1 MKEICII
8 MKRIVFILILS
19 LVQLGIYAQQKILM
33 NQEESG
39 IYTIPCEVNGLKLR
53 FVFDTG
59 ASDVHISLLDAAFM
73 LKNGYISKDDFIGK
87 GSYTMADGSISD
99 NAVINLKEIRIGNLR
114 IKDVKASISSKIN
127 ASLLLGQSAIQ
138 KIGKYTIDGNYLI
151 LHESQDL
158 DKWEKYRVIDSKGDY
173 TGEYK
178 DGLRHGKGVCKYPSG
193 NVYDGE
199 WENDKEN
206 GYGVYTW
213 PNGDKYEGYFRNG
226 LRNGRGTYTWPSGE
240 KYVGQWIDG
249 KRNGQGTDYYSN
261 GDKYVGNWVNSNRE
275 GSGVLFYADGR
286 KYSGSWL
293 KDKMDGK
300 GIFTWPKGDK
310 YEGSFVEGF
319 REGDGT
325 YLWSDGAK
333 YVGSWKHGK
342 RNGYGTYTNSN
353 GKIESGF
360 WNDDKLDSGGKYNN
374 VAASSSVSSNNTNGK
389 YYIAETTTILN
400 LRECPSVD
408 CDIIAKIPAK
418 SAVFTRIDS
427 GEDFVK
433 ILYIEKDLYGYV
445 SKKFLNN
452 LNEVQV
458 NKEGVLKVVGKSSQS
473 FNSEIEIEN
482 KTNKHVTINIGSSIY
497 KYYPHE
503 KRTITLSPGTYDITA
518 SSPGLLP
525 YIGNDKVDAGNKY
538 SWYFYIKTEK
548 YGK

>member
-1 MKEICII
+1 M
-8 MKRIVFILILS
+8 ILS

-87 GSYTMADGSISD
+87 GTYTMADGSISD

-213 PNGDKYEGYFRNG
+213 PNGDKYEGLFRNG

-319 REGDGT
+319 REGEGT

-360 WNDDKLDSGGKYNN
+360 WNDDKLDSGGKHNN

-458 NKEGVLKVVGKSSQS
+458 DKEGVLKVVGKSSQS

-525 YIGNDKVDAGNKY
+525 YIGNDKVDAGKKY